1 MRDIVKGSELQI
13 TGKKIGEHGLPNNR
27 VPDTK
32 SWAVTLE
39 QDPETGELILP
50 FPVDLLSQMGWS
62 EGTEIFW
69 DVRDDKSV
77 FLTEKKPEGSTEEEK
92 PQGT

>member
-1 MRDIVKGSELQI
+1 VPLKQPAD
-13 TGKKIGEHGLPNNR
+13 TNNW
-27 VPDTK
+27 T
-32 SWAVTLE
+32 VTLE

-69 DVRDDKSV
+69 DVQDDKSV
-77 FLTEKKPEGSTEEEK
+77 FLTEKKPTGSSEEEK
-92 PQGT
+92 PEGT

>member
-1 MRDIVKGSELQI
+1 M
-13 TGKKIGEHGLPNNR
+13 LPNATN
-27 VPDTK
+27 

-77 FLTEKKPEGSTEEEK
+77 FLTEKKPTDTKEEK

>member
-1 MRDIVKGSELQI
+1 MPANA
-13 TGKKIGEHGLPNNR
+13 TN
-27 VPDTK
+27 

-77 FLTEKKPEGSTEEEK
+77 FLTEKKSTGSSKEEK

>member
-1 MRDIVKGSELQI
+1 
-13 TGKKIGEHGLPNNR
+13 
-27 VPDTK
+27 
-32 SWAVTLE
+32 
-39 QDPETGELILP
+39 
-50 FPVDLLSQMGWS
+50 MGWS

-77 FLTEKKPEGSTEEEK
+77 FLTEKKLTGSAEEEK

>member
-1 MRDIVKGSELQI
+1 MPANA
-13 TGKKIGEHGLPNNR
+13 TN
-27 VPDTK
+27 

-77 FLTEKKPEGSTEEEK
+77 FLTEKKPEGPAEEKK

>member
-1 MRDIVKGSELQI
+1 MPANA
-13 TGKKIGEHGLPNNR
+13 TN
-27 VPDTK
+27 

-77 FLTEKKPEGSTEEEK
+77 FLTEKKPEGSSEEKK

>member
-1 MRDIVKGSELQI
+1 M
-13 TGKKIGEHGLPNNR
+13 LPNVTNW
-27 VPDTK
+27 T
-32 SWAVTLE
+32 VTLE

-77 FLTEKKPEGSTEEEK
+77 FLTEKKPITPEEEK
-92 PQGT
+92 PEGT